1 MSASRTTCSSVTSSG
16 IFARLA
22 CAVGHEQ
29 VLGLRAVDG
38 VAEAPAADG
47 LVAGAVAALR
57 EVAGQAG
64 VALAARRDGADE
76 DALADLVAGHAGAE
90 LLDDA
95 DRLVADD
102 QPGPDRVLALDDV
115 EVGAADRRQS

>member
-1 MSASRTTCSSVTSSG
+1 MTPPDSAPLKPVDAMSASSTTCSSVSVVG
-16 IFARLA
+16 DLRQVRLR
-22 CAVGHEQ
+22 VRDEQ

-38 VAEAPAADG
+38 VAEPPAADG
-47 LVAGAVAALR
+47 LVAAAVAALR
-57 EVAGQAG
+57 EVAGEAG

-76 DALADLVAGHAGAE
+76 HAVADLVAGHAGAE

-102 QPGPDRVLALDDV
+102 RGPA
-115 EVGAADRRQS
+115 